1 MLKSAGGASLDN
13 QTFANPTITG
23 AVTGTA
29 TGLPF
34 VYAKWTIPVITGSSG
49 SIGNNGALTGFTATP
64 ARLFAEGAYVYY
76 PANAIAAGVAAG
88 FYWTVF
94 SSTTAG
100 TIYNSTYTTGV
111 PVAGT
116 LTAFATTGPGA
127 YTGSTTEQGVTIT
140 LPALPA
146 GTVLRIT
153 TLWEGNAVAN
163 TKSIRIRLGGAA
175 GTAYLS
181 QNANNGTS
189 IYDQRQIICLT
200 TAKQIGQTGASV
212 SVGVLSGVVP
222 VTSTVDT
229 STTSTLVLST
239 EHPTATDWLGLSQ
252 AIVEIIY

>member
-100 TIYNSTYTTGV
+100 TIYNSTYTTGT

-127 YTGSTTEQGVTIT
+127 YTGATSEQGVTIT
-140 LPALPA
+140 IPAVPA

-153 TLWEGNAVAN
+153 TLWEGNGVAN
-163 TKSIRIRLGGAA
+163 AHNLRIRLGGAA
-175 GTAYLS
+175 GTAFLS
-181 QNANNGTS
+181 QNLAQQS
-189 IYDQRQIICLT
+189 SMYDQRQIIVVGT
-200 TAKQIGQTGASV
+200 SRQIGQTSGGNAMV
-212 SVGVLSGVVP
+212 ATAGVAP
-222 VTSTVDT
+222 ITSTVDMSA
-229 STTSTLVLST
+229 STTLVLTT
-239 EHPTATDWLGLSQ
+239 EHTTATDWSALS
-252 AIVEIIY
+252 ALMVEIIY